1 MRGLWRIQKLWDIEK
16 TTHFLGVF
24 CEGSVEKY
32 RSYGTL
38 SKTTHFLGVFCE
50 GSIETYNIM
59 GH

>member
-1 MRGLWRIQKLWDIEK
+1 MLWDIEK

-50 GSIETYNIM
+50 GSVETYNIM